1 MTEVLKPRSLFFSKN
16 SDFLLYDSC
25 FFRYIYEGLRKDAK
39 SLPLGER
46 KEIYEKLSWKQDT
59 QLVRGT
65 PLTPRLYREKEV
77 RKMNRGKKED
87 SRDYFIKYRVSREEL
102 DAINKKFKNSCMKS
116 RSDFLRTMTLE
127 GHIVIFSETEL
138 REIRRLMTTIANN
151 FNQIARRA
159 NSSGSVYEKDIAEI
173 REEINRLWQPL
184 NYFQSQLLRLKR

>member
-1 MTEVLKPRSLFFSKN
+1 
-16 SDFLLYDSC
+16 
-25 FFRYIYEGLRKDAK
+25 
-39 SLPLGER
+39 
-46 KEIYEKLSWKQDT
+46 
-59 QLVRGT
+59 
-65 PLTPRLYREKEV
+65 
-77 RKMNRGKKED
+77 MNRGKKED
-87 SRDYFIKYRVSREEL
+87 SRDYFIKYRVSKEEL
-102 DAINKKFKNSCMKS
+102 DAINKKFKNSGMKS

>member
-1 MTEVLKPRSLFFSKN
+1 MKSPTEWRFTPSKHGILF
-16 SDFLLYDSC
+16 
-25 FFRYIYEGLRKDAK
+25 
-39 SLPLGER
+39 PQ
-46 KEIYEKLSWKQDT
+46 LSWKLDT

-65 PLTPRLYREKEV
+65 PLKPRLYREKEV
-77 RKMNRGKKED
+77 RELNRGKKED
-87 SRDYFIKYRVSREEL
+87 SRDYFIKYRVSKEEL
-102 DAINKKFKNSCMKS
+102 DAINKKFKNSGMKS

-159 NSSGSVYEKDIAEI
+159 NSTDKVYADDIAEI
-173 REEINRLWQPL
+173 REEINQIWQPL

>member
-1 MTEVLKPRSLFFSKN
+1 MKSPTEWRFTPSKHGILF
-16 SDFLLYDSC
+16 
-25 FFRYIYEGLRKDAK
+25 
-39 SLPLGER
+39 PQ
-46 KEIYEKLSWKQDT
+46 LSWKQDT

-65 PLTPRLYREKEV
+65 PLKPRLYREKEV
-77 RKMNRGKKED
+77 RELNRGKKED
-87 SRDYFIKYRVSREEL
+87 SRDYFIKYRVSKEEL
-102 DAINKKFKNSCMKS
+102 DAINKKFKNSGMKS

-159 NSSGSVYEKDIAEI
+159 NSTDKVYADDIAEI
-173 REEINRLWQPL
+173 REEINQIWQPL

>member
-1 MTEVLKPRSLFFSKN
+1 MIQTQQA
-16 SDFLLYDSC
+16 
-25 FFRYIYEGLRKDAK
+25 RYLVPTTFVETRYTACQR
-39 SLPLGER
+39 
-46 KEIYEKLSWKQDT
+46 DT
-59 QLVRGT
+59 PHT
-65 PLTPRLYREKEV
+65 LTIQREEV

-102 DAINKKFKNSCMKS
+102 DAINKKFKNSGMKS

-173 REEINRLWQPL
+173 REEINQLWQPL